1 MFFFKWNRVKK
12 IFLHFLFFWSWRLMT
27 IISPFAS
34 DWGGHYDPHFGSASF
49 APLIQLIIIGPQT
62 GPAVANKLAQ
72 IRIFMIFGFSMTFQ
86 KKDILVTEGKCS
98 LKLCHFH
105 FYSHFTLSCFD
116 NIFSKSGLHR
126 VSLRI
131 SLIKSGFQQ
140 NRRKTY
146 FCANCKFSSRNI
158 RAFCKNKK
166 YERQHF
172 LAPQSMVLPNIHSKT
187 RTLGTEYCHMLLNC
201 SI

>member
-1 MFFFKWNRVKK
+1 
-12 IFLHFLFFWSWRLMT
+12 
-27 IISPFAS
+27 
-34 DWGGHYDPHFGSASF
+34 
-49 APLIQLIIIGPQT
+49 
-62 GPAVANKLAQ
+62 
-72 IRIFMIFGFSMTFQ
+72 MTFQ
-86 KKDILVTEGKCS
+86 KESVATFFFCTFALFLTFLS
-98 LKLCHFH
+98 LSLFSHFH
-105 FYSHFTLSCFD
+105 FFLTFTFSQFTLSCFD
-116 NIFSKSGLHR
+116 NIFCKSGLHR

-187 RTLGTEYCHMLLNC
+187 RTLGTEYCHMLLNF